1 MEVLQDVTSGKAQV
15 KLDDLLYARVLNI
28 LCYGK
33 LSNIRQTKKQ
43 YTVRN
48 IWGWNPNF
56 QVAAVNPVPL
66 VGGCSSGDRAPG
78 ECPLVMPQPTWCWD
92 QGLLCQVLLP
102 ARLAG
107 PWESGVCSFLTFGFL
122 IIDSSCIK
130 RGHVFLLVFSIFF
143 FLSGLF
149 GVRAVTASSWSQ
161 LRWRLSP

>member
-1 MEVLQDVTSGKAQV
+1 MENFQIYA
-15 KLDDLLYARVLNI
+15 KLE
-28 LCYGK
+28 
-33 LSNIRQTKKQ
+33 KQ

-66 VGGCSSGDRAPG
+66 VGGRSSGDRAQVSAHSSCHSP
-78 ECPLVMPQPTWCWD
+78 PWCWD

-107 PWESGVCSFLTFGFL
+107 PWESGVCSFLTFGFFDNWFL
-122 IIDSSCIK
+122 MHK
-130 RGHVFLLVFSIFF
+130 RGSCFPSGIFNFF

-149 GVRAVTASSWSQ
+149 GRCGLSLPHPDPSLVTPSEP
-161 LRWRLSP
+161 LTHNVCLTHCVCD